1 MDSPVRKAQKR
12 NDYLRHKLF
21 RKIKRRQRN
30 KIQQDLKIA
39 EKELK
44 RRLRR
49 PKFDGGTDD
58 NKVKVTERTYPDGTV
73 VYFADDGKTLTPIN
87 TMDSDDMSNWTW
99 QDLDNPRVTYTGVG
113 NIKDPGEVKQ
123 GEGPKSGLG
132 KLHKKLYQV
141 SNKHLQDPIFGAY
154 ARFTDS
160 WDNDTNPLKAIWE
173 QPATKAA
180 VMELA
185 WAKGLQA
192 ANRLKNAAVN
202 YERLGKMAPKEL
214 EEFFMSR
221 PDLVRESNRAK
232 QFEAAYNKFADDV
245 VKPKYSQAIAAT
257 GREYTPEMDA
267 AISNTPKVYEADFGP
282 YSKWGGYYSTGG
294 GRIMM
299 NSRAAGTDSQLFGRH
314 AHEVHHDYRDSLGQL
329 QKFYPNQDIQTNGES
344 IAQIARSGYTPGE
357 MNALE
362 AYQFTPQK
370 LKLSPDLKPLWEK
383 GATNAEIASRIYYDT
398 GLTGKELND
407 AIMKM
412 PKSKL
417 IEYLKTNAYGQ
428 SFLKSHWTKDKEKA
442 IREALTT
449 VASVMPFG
457 VAYNQKYDGGKKAGI
472 DVTYRDAADAYDYLN
487 SHPDASVVLDEQS
500 VVGHA
505 PNARQRLA
513 KYLEN
518 APARYID
525 RVMAGYLAAG
535 IAPIAM
541 QVIAPTAIAASDAIG
556 GSAAGQVATKALTSP
571 IGKSIIYGT
580 AGATGAD
587 IAAKAVTGKTFE
599 EWGEQDLGLPWYL
612 SGFVNP
618 GSYLMPAQGISSRYL
633 NSLGRNTLDVLNQS
647 QNGFNLKLPYT
658 PKGYYRRAKNYLFPK
673 KHDLNRT
680 LGDMENYTKKAWDK
694 ERKAST
700 IAMRLNEKMPFLF
713 IAEGEHNVLPG
724 GFTQQNRPISVTI
737 DGQPIYGTVTEYSYG
752 PGRIVFTPR
761 FTKPQ
766 SPNTTHSISFD
777 SPKVPIEFISKHSP
791 NELKRF
797 QVTNNPEFNQA
808 IAQNISKLESESG
821 VPVVG
826 SSRLIS
832 EGLFGGAPGDV
843 EMIVPKSQIQEVYRK
858 LNFIPYRR
866 TANDTGWT
874 GSSEKVLTGSEPNN
888 LDINVLG
895 DNGTIIHQIESTRN
909 PNKMPK
915 AYSALAKSQQSTT
928 DNGAI
933 KKSAEL
939 AIPKDDGSGFYT
951 ADEYFDMIKK
961 DPELLTQSVVD
972 NAFKSN
978 KDKHVGRAFVMMNS
992 DNPGTIKKVST
1003 AIDHMAA
1010 QIPGMKRFSQ
1020 IYKSQSFDNVEKN
1033 KQILQKI
1040 GFAPMDADKFASNP
1054 EQMKNIIDYWY
1065 IRKTVGTRSVNFEP
1079 NPSGDSYEN
1088 VMSAVR
1094 TYGNGDSAGGG
1105 GNTILGGTY
1114 GGFTR
1119 NHTSYSAYKPLVDE
1133 NSATFDDVFAAFER
1147 EKNIWRQTDVVN
1159 NAIKEALQEVPGF
1172 SKIDI
1177 NRITGYNSYRGQDTF
1192 TSRVSE
1198 LVDAGKITH
1207 EQANSFV
1214 KKVAEKLGVSGL
1226 RGDRYGNVG
1235 DYFGSMQTPQNVAYR
1250 NIDSGLHNAPML
1262 PAEFGSDDMFFLNKY
1277 LEDTYPNPDVV
1288 SRVGKMSTEDA
1299 IKLYPENI
1307 IDMRPYHQLAEA
1319 MQHAK
1324 NIGLNGAKPLY
1335 DNEILAKASGLKQ
1348 ARENRIDMENT
1359 YRARMWQLR
1368 EKIDKYYDARRARR
1382 NALKGVAASAG
1393 PIGVATGM
1401 IAYGLHE
1408 SKEGDAAYK
1417 YYLDNRKVVDQK
1429 IKKQLGIDPL
1439 DMENWDREDHNKFRR
1454 FIKYEYKRQRASA
1467 EEKHNSGKDG
1477 ISDLDNKDRMTG
1489 MMKAK
1494 LAIAAHFGN
1503 PTARRMTNYD
1513 TRSFTWPGEYE
1524 YDRGIGEPKRG
1535 NVFVGSY
1542 GNLVT
1547 PWIQDTG
1554 NGLSLIDNVWSP
1566 ENDQR
1571 SYLQSLKF
1579 DNENDARYFGEHYKE
1594 IAPMMGLYSSGKD
1607 IHIKPSKRG
1616 TFTAAAKKHGMSVQA
1631 YARKVLKAPKGKY
1644 SSAMRK
1650 KANFA
1655 RNAARFRH

>member
-30 KIQQDLKIA
+30 KTKQDLKIA

-44 RRLRR
+44 RRLRN
-49 PKFDGGTDD
+49 PKFDSGTDD
-58 NKVKVTERTYPDGTV
+58 NKVKVTERTYPDGSV

-99 QDLDNPRVTYTGVG
+99 QDMDDPMVTYTGVG
-113 NIKDPGEVKQ
+113 NIKDPGEIKQ

-154 ARFTDS
+154 ARFADS

-192 ANRLKNAAVN
+192 ANKLKNAAVN

-232 QFEAAYNKFADDV
+232 QFEAAYSKFADDV
-245 VKPKYSQAIAAT
+245 VKPKYASAVAAV

-314 AHEVHHDYRDSLGQL
+314 AHEAHHGYRDQLGQL
-329 QKFYPNQDIQTNGES
+329 QKFHPNQDIQTNGES

-357 MNALE
+357 MNTLE

-383 GATNAEIASRIYYDT
+383 GATNAEIVSRIYYDT

-417 IEYLKTNAYGQ
+417 IEYLNTNAYGQ
-428 SFLKSHWTKDKEKA
+428 SFLKSPWTKDKEKA

-525 RVMAGYLAAG
+525 KVMLGYLAAG
-535 IAPIAM
+535 IAPVVM
-541 QVIAPTAIAASDAIG
+541 QAAPGVLATSDAIG

-571 IGKSIIYGT
+571 IGKSMIYGT

-647 QNGFNLKLPYT
+647 QNGFSLKLPHT

-673 KHDLNRT
+673 KHDLESA
-680 LGDMENYTKKAWDK
+680 LGNMEDYTRKAMDK
-694 ERKAST
+694 ERKAAT
-700 IAMRLNEKMPFLF
+700 IAMSLNEKKPFLF
-713 IAEGEHNVLPG
+713 IGEGERNVLPG

-737 DGQPIYGTVTEYSYG
+737 DGQPIYGTVNEYSYG
-752 PGRIVFTPR
+752 PGRIVFTPK
-761 FTKPQ
+761 FVKPQ
-766 SPNTTHSISFD
+766 QPNMAQYISFD
-777 SPKVPIEFISKHSP
+777 SDFVPIEFISKHGS

-797 QVTNNPEFNQA
+797 QVANNPEFNQA

-821 VPVVG
+821 APIVG

-832 EGLFGGAPGDV
+832 EGLFGGTPGDV
-843 EMIVPKSQIQEVYRK
+843 EMIVPKSQIQDVYRK
-858 LNFIPYRR
+858 LNFNPYRR

-874 GSSEKVLTGSEPNN
+874 GSSEKALIGSEPNN

-915 AYSALAKSQQSTT
+915 EYSALAKSQQSIT
-928 DNGAI
+928 DNKAI

-939 AIPKDDGSGFYT
+939 NIPKDDGSGFYT

-1040 GFAPMDADKFASNP
+1040 GFAPIDADKFASNP
-1054 EQMKNIIDYWY
+1054 EQMKNILDYWY
-1065 IRKTVGTRSVNFEP
+1065 IRKTVGARSVNFEP
-1079 NPSGDSYEN
+1079 SPSGDSYEN

-1177 NRITGYNSYRGQDTF
+1177 NRIVNNNSYRGQDTF

-1226 RGDRYGNVG
+1226 RGDLYGNVG

-1250 NIDSGLHNAPML
+1250 NIDSELHNAPIL
-1262 PAEFGSDDMFFLNKY
+1262 PAEFGSDDMFFLNNKN
-1277 LEDTYPNPDVV
+1277 LNIAYPNPDIV
-1288 SRVGKMSTEDA
+1288 SRVGKTPTEDA

-1324 NIGLNGAKPLY
+1324 NIGLHAAKPSY

-1359 YRARMWQLR
+1359 YRSRTWKLR
-1368 EKIDKYYDARRARR
+1368 QKFDDYRGFTRRRKE
-1382 NALKGVAASAG
+1382 NLKGVTITTGLFGTAG
-1393 PIGVATGM
+1393 GAIS
-1401 IAYGLHE
+1401 YLHHMA
-1408 SKEGDAAYK
+1408 KEHDAAYK
-1417 YYLDNRKVVDQK
+1417 YYIDNEKAIDQK
-1429 IKKQLGIDPL
+1429 IKKQIGL
-1439 DMENWDREDHNKFRR
+1439 DTDNRESWNKEDFNKFRS
-1454 FIKYEYKRQRASA
+1454 FIMQEYKRQHTNV
-1467 EEKHNSGKDG
+1467 EEKHNSGKD
-1477 ISDLDNKDRMTG
+1477 I
-1489 MMKAK
+1489 
-1494 LAIAAHFGN
+1494 
-1503 PTARRMTNYD
+1503 Y
-1513 TRSFTWPGEYE
+1513 
-1524 YDRGIGEPKRG
+1524 
-1535 NVFVGSY
+1535 
-1542 GNLVT
+1542 
-1547 PWIQDTG
+1547 
-1554 NGLSLIDNVWSP
+1554 
-1566 ENDQR
+1566 
-1571 SYLQSLKF
+1571 
-1579 DNENDARYFGEHYKE
+1579 
-1594 IAPMMGLYSSGKD
+1594 
-1607 IHIKPSKRG
+1607 IKPSRRG

-1655 RNAARFRH
+1655 RVFGGRNY